1 MLVQEAVLQAQK
13 NSGIGSQQP
22 DITARS
28 LLENWQQAVVDS
40 SLHPAYTCLGQTLT
54 YGEVDQLSRRVASY
68 FQKKLKLSA
77 GDRIAV
83 QLPNLIQYP
92 VVVVAAWKLGL
103 VIVNTNPMYTVR
115 ELVHQF
121 NDSGVKAVVVLDQFY
136 ETLCQALPDTGI
148 EHVIVTRPV
157 DLLPQPRNMLLS
169 GAMKLMGKRPSLPRG
184 QYIRFSEMLTGG
196 GNYIPHKA
204 TIDDVCALQYTGG
217 TTGAS
222 KGVMLTQSCLVSNI
236 AQSLR
241 VISILDKPITRS
253 IAVAPLPIY
262 HIYAYSLCMG
272 LMPATRGH
280 TILIPDPR
288 NIPLFVRAIKKFKF
302 EIFIGLNSLFVALLE
317 NKDFKQ
323 LDFSKLRMTLS
334 GGMALMES
342 VANDWQAA
350 TGCIVSE
357 GYGMTESSPVIS
369 MNPSGFEKIGTA
381 GIPIPGTDI
390 KVIDENGVE
399 QEVGGVGELCVRG
412 PQVMAGYWQREE
424 QTAEVI
430 VDGWLHTGDIVTVDE
445 DGYIKIV
452 DRLKDMIIVSG
463 FNVYPNELE
472 QALTLHPAVSQ
483 CAAIGVAD
491 NKAGEVVK
499 MFVVTTDSELTEA
512 QVIDFCKENM
522 AGYKVP
528 KFVEFRNE
536 LPMTNVGKVLR
547 KDLKAEES
555 NKNLD

>member
-1 MLVQEAVLQAQK
+1 
-13 NSGIGSQQP
+13 
-22 DITARS
+22 
-28 LLENWQQAVVDS
+28 
-40 SLHPAYTCLGQTLT
+40 
-54 YGEVDQLSRRVASY
+54 
-68 FQKKLKLSA
+68 
-77 GDRIAV
+77 
-83 QLPNLIQYP
+83 
-92 VVVVAAWKLGL
+92 
-103 VIVNTNPMYTVR
+103 
-115 ELVHQF
+115 
-121 NDSGVKAVVVLDQFY
+121 
-136 ETLCQALPDTGI
+136 
-148 EHVIVTRPV
+148 
-157 DLLPQPRNMLLS
+157 
-169 GAMKLMGKRPSLPRG
+169 
-184 QYIRFSEMLTGG
+184 
-196 GNYIPHKA
+196 
-204 TIDDVCALQYTGG
+204 
-217 TTGAS
+217 
-222 KGVMLTQSCLVSNI
+222 
-236 AQSLR
+236 
-241 VISILDKPITRS
+241 
-253 IAVAPLPIY
+253 
-262 HIYAYSLCMG
+262 
-272 LMPATRGH
+272 
-280 TILIPDPR
+280 
-288 NIPLFVRAIKKFKF
+288 
-302 EIFIGLNSLFVALLE
+302 
-317 NKDFKQ
+317 
-323 LDFSKLRMTLS
+323 
-334 GGMALMES
+334 MES

-555 NKNLD
+555 SKS